1 VSVDPTTTGSPG
13 SAGLRAALRRAE
25 RGPAE
30 LDDAGYVALLGAD
43 GDDLD
48 RLCRLA
54 DTVRAAAVGD
64 EITFVVNRN
73 LDTAVVGTPDP
84 AATRLLDALV
94 DEAWALGATEIC
106 LQGPLPPGA
115 PDDGYLRLI
124 RAIHARAPG
133 IHLHAFRPAEI
144 ADGAARLGIGVRE
157 FLVAARDAGLGS
169 VPGTAARIL
178 DDEIRAAL
186 LGRPDLPVA
195 RWIELITTAHE
206 VGLGSTATMIYGH
219 VETPADQV
227 AHLRTLARIQDRT
240 GGFSEFIAMPY
251 LPEAAAPVR
260 SRPVRPG
267 PSARETR
274 AVHAVARLLLAGR
287 IDHVQ
292 VAWTKLAP
300 PLVRQLLAG
309 GADDA
314 GGLLL
319 DGTID
324 PGAGA
329 EAGRT
334 LRIGDVEALAAG
346 LGRGV
351 RQRTTRYTDPTPE
364 RLAAARRAGAVRV
377 G

>member
-1 VSVDPTTTGSPG
+1 M
-13 SAGLRAALRRAE
+13 GLRAILRRAE
-25 RGPAE
+25 AGPSQ
-30 LDDAGYVALLGAD
+30 LSDADYVALLGAD
-43 GDDLD
+43 GEDLD
-48 RLCRLA
+48 RLGRLA
-54 DTVRAAAVGD
+54 DAVRADAVGG

-73 LDTAVVGTPDP
+73 LDTAVVGAPDP
-84 AATRLLDALV
+84 SAARLLDALV

-124 RAIHARAPG
+124 RAIHARAPEL
-133 IHLHAFRPAEI
+133 HLHAFRPAEI
-144 ADGAARLGIGVRE
+144 ADGAARLGIGARE
-157 FLVAARDAGLGS
+157 FLVTARDAGLGS

-178 DDEIRAAL
+178 DDEVRTVL

-206 VGLGSTATMIYGH
+206 VGLGSTATMVYGH
-219 VETPADQV
+219 VETPAEQV

-251 LPEAAAPVR
+251 LPDPAAPL
-260 SRPVRPG
+260 RPPPARTVRPG

-274 AVHAVARLLLAGR
+274 AVHAVARLLLSGR

-319 DGTID
+319 DGTLQ

-334 LRIGDVEALAAG
+334 LGIADVEELAAD

-364 RLAAARRAGAVRV
+364 RLAAARRAAHAVRV

>member
-1 VSVDPTTTGSPG
+1 VSLDPTATGSPG
-13 SAGLRAALRRAE
+13 PAGLRAVLRRAE
-25 RGPAE
+25 NAPSA
-30 LDDAGYVALLGAD
+30 LADADYVALLGAD
-43 GDDLD
+43 GEELE
-48 RLCRLA
+48 RLARLA
-54 DTVRAAAVGD
+54 DAVRADTVGD
-64 EITFVVNRN
+64 QITFVVNRN
-73 LDTAVVGTPDP
+73 LDTAVVGAADP
-84 AATRLLDALV
+84 ATDRLLEALV

-133 IHLHAFRPAEI
+133 LHLHAFRPAEI
-144 ADGAARLGIGVRE
+144 ADGAARLGLGARE
-157 FLVAARDAGLGS
+157 FLLAARDAGLGS

-178 DDEIRAAL
+178 DDEVRAAL

-195 RWIELITTAHE
+195 RWVELITTAHE
-206 VGLGSTATMIYGH
+206 VGLGSTATMVYGH
-219 VETPADQV
+219 VESPAHQV
-227 AHLRTLARIQDRT
+227 AHLRALARIQDRT

-251 LPEAAAPVR
+251 RPDPAAPAP
-260 SRPVRPG
+260 SWPARPG

-274 AVHAVARLLLAGR
+274 ALHAVARLLLSGR

-300 PLVRQLLAG
+300 PLTRQLLAG

-319 DGTID
+319 DGTIRPD
-324 PGAGA
+324 AGA
-329 EAGRT
+329 EAGRQ
-334 LRIGDVEALAAG
+334 LHVADVEALAAG

-351 RQRTTRYTDPTPE
+351 RQRTTRYADPTPE
-364 RLAAARRAGAVRV
+364 RLAAARRATVLRV